1 MSLSYEFQ
9 HRVKTLSGHHSLE
22 QLPKELHDLGV
33 TRPLVISDEMLKKI
47 GILQMVLD
55 VLEKEGEKEI
65 PCFTGVPVDSSSDVV
80 NEIGRVYRKLGCDGL
95 VAVGGGSVIDTAKGV
110 KMLLSQEANDLLEL
124 VGCETIKRGIKIPFV
139 VIPTT
144 SGTGSETTLVA
155 VIKHVSKKV
164 KMEFISYHLQP
175 DVAILDSRMTK
186 TLPPKITASTGM
198 DTLCHAIEAYTCL
211 QKNPISDAYATAA
224 IVLIRDNLYKAVV
237 NGNNKKVRLA
247 MANASTMAGAAFSNS
262 MVGLVHAIGH
272 ALGGECHIPHGDAMN
287 ILLPY
292 VMRYNQSVLDEQY
305 GELLIYFAGAD
316 VYAVT
321 PKQER
326 GKRMIQEVR
335 KLQKRLYHCCGL
347 PLTLGEIHPDPID
360 FELVARKAMND
371 GAILVNPKKAEKK
384 DIIHILEA
392 AYGKEDAQINRIG
405 IISRKILEIADGKK
419 GGRL

>member
-1 MSLSYEFQ
+1 
-9 HRVKTLSGHHSLE
+9 
-22 QLPKELHDLGV
+22 
-33 TRPLVISDEMLKKI
+33 
-47 GILQMVLD
+47 
-55 VLEKEGEKEI
+55 
-65 PCFTGVPVDSSSDVV
+65 
-80 NEIGRVYRKLGCDGL
+80 
-95 VAVGGGSVIDTAKGV
+95 
-110 KMLLSQEANDLLEL
+110 
-124 VGCETIKRGIKIPFV
+124 
-139 VIPTT
+139 
-144 SGTGSETTLVA
+144 
-155 VIKHVSKKV
+155 
-164 KMEFISYHLQP
+164 
-175 DVAILDSRMTK
+175 
-186 TLPPKITASTGM
+186 
-198 DTLCHAIEAYTCL
+198 
-211 QKNPISDAYATAA
+211 
-224 IVLIRDNLYKAVV
+224 
-237 NGNNKKVRLA
+237 

-335 KLQKRLYHCCGL
+335 KLQKRLHHCCGL

>member
-9 HRVKTLSGHHSLE
+9 HRVKILSGHHSLE
-22 QLPKELHDLGV
+22 RLPAELKDLNIV
-33 TRPLVISDEMLKKI
+33 HPLVISDEMLKKI
-47 GILQMVLD
+47 GILRNVMD
-55 VLEKEGEKEI
+55 VLMKEKKVEV
-65 PCFTGVPVDSSSDVV
+65 PCFTNVPVDSSSDIV
-80 NEIGRVYRKLGCDGL
+80 NEIGRTYRELGCDGL

-110 KMLLSQEANDLLEL
+110 KMLLSQEADDLLEL
-124 VGCETIKRGIKIPFV
+124 VGCETIKRGVKIPFV

-144 SGTGSETTLVA
+144 SGTGSEATLVA
-155 VIKHVSKKV
+155 VIKHMSKKV

-186 TLPPKITASTGM
+186 TLPARITASTGM

-211 QKNPISDAYATAA
+211 QKNPISDAYAAAA
-224 IVLIRDNLYKAVV
+224 IALIRDNLYKAVA

-292 VMRYNQSVLDEQY
+292 VMIYNRVVLDELY
-305 GELLIYFAGAD
+305 GELLIYFAGSD
-316 VYAVT
+316 IYATV
-321 PKQER
+321 PKKER

-335 KLQKRLYHCCGL
+335 RLQRKLHHLCGL
-347 PLTLGEIHPDPID
+347 PLTLQEIHPEPID
-360 FELVARKAMND
+360 FELVAEKAMND
-371 GAILVNPKKAEKK
+371 GAMLVNPRKAEKK
-384 DIIHILEA
+384 DIIRILKA
-392 AYGKEDAQINRIG
+392 AYGK
-405 IISRKILEIADGKK
+405 K
-419 GGRL
+419 GGKL